1 MALKALLLRKKL
13 DQKKKQLEELRKKY
27 KEFEKREKELED
39 SLNEI
44 TEETSEEDQK
54 IVEGEVDAFEKE
66 KAETEKEKQKL
77 EDDIRE
83 IEKEIK
89 EVESSTNPEPNPAPA
104 PADPEE
110 RGAKRNMDTREFFGM
125 NLQERTAFFADDG
138 VKTMLAQIR
147 QKIETR
153 DVKNANITIP
163 NTVLPLISQKVDKA
177 SKLKKY
183 VKNDAIKGTSRV
195 VIQGS
200 QPEGI
205 WTEQCGKINELTIGF
220 NDVEIDGFKVGGFFK
235 MCNAIIEDSD
245 YDLAAMFI
253 ESIGIA
259 IAKALDKSFVYGTGV
274 KMPLGFVTRLA
285 QTAEPA
291 TYPDTERT
299 WVDLHTSNIQKISGT
314 GMALFKNIIGATACL
329 FNDYNEDELVWI
341 MNKKTHLKLVQESM
355 DSNLNA
361 AIVAGIGNTMPVVGG
376 TIEELSF
383 MADNDIAFGY
393 LKNYELVDRK
403 EVKMATSDQ
412 VLFFDDQTAFKGTA
426 RYDGKPVI
434 AEAFGL
440 ININNAAPTTT
451 TTFPEDVANKVVE
464 PKTPKE

>member
-13 DQKKKQLEELRKKY
+13 DQKKKLLEGLRE
-27 KEFEKREKELED
+27 KEKGFQTREKELEE

-44 TEETSEEDQK
+44 TEETSEEDRK
-54 IVEGEVDAFEKE
+54 IVEDEVDALEKE
-66 KAETEKEKQKL
+66 KAEVAEDKKKL

-89 EVESSTNPEPNPAPA
+89 EVEDSANPEPTPA

-110 RGAKRNMDTREFFGM
+110 RGAKKTMDTREFYGM
-125 NLQERTAFFADDG
+125 NLQERTAFFADEG
-138 VKTMLAQIR
+138 VKTMLTQIR

-153 DVKNANITIP
+153 DVTNASITIP
-163 NTVLPLISQKVDKA
+163 DNVLPLIRQKVDQA

-183 VKNDAIKGTSRV
+183 VKNDAIRGTSRI

-220 NDVEIDGFKVGGFFK
+220 NDIELDGFKVGGFFK
-235 MCNAIIEDSD
+235 MCNAVLEDSD

-259 IAKALDKSFVYGTGV
+259 IAKALDKAIVYGTGT

-285 QTAEPA
+285 QTAKP
-291 TYPDTERT
+291 TGYSDTERT
-299 WVDLHTSNIQKISGT
+299 WKDLHTSNIQKISGT
-314 GMALFKNIIGATACL
+314 GMTLFKNIVGATACL

-355 DSNLNA
+355 DSNMNA

-440 ININNAAPTTT
+440 INIDNKVAATTA
-451 TTFPEDVANKVVE
+451 TFPEDVANKVVTE
-464 PKTPKE
+464 DSES

>member
-27 KEFEKREKELED
+27 QEFEKREKELED
-39 SLNEI
+39 SLKEI

-54 IVEGEVDAFEKE
+54 IVEDEVDAFEKE
-66 KAETEKEKQKL
+66 KDEAEKEKQKL

-125 NLQERTAFFADDG
+125 NLQERNAFFADPG

-147 QKIETR
+147 EKIKTR

-163 NTVLPLISQKVDKA
+163 TTVLPLVRQTVDKT

-183 VKNDAIKGTSRV
+183 VKHDAIKGKSRIV
-195 VIQGS
+195 VQGS

-220 NDVEIDGFKVGGFFK
+220 NDIEIDGFKVAGFFK
-235 MCNAIIEDSD
+235 MCNAVIEDSD
-245 YDLAAMFI
+245 YDLASMFI

-259 IAKALDKSFVYGTGV
+259 IAKALDKAIVYGTGV

-285 QTAEPA
+285 QAAKPA
-291 TYPDTERT
+291 TYSATERE
-299 WVDLHTSNIQKISGT
+299 WKDLRTSNIQKLSGT
-314 GMALFKNIIGATACL
+314 GMALFKAIVGATSCL
-329 FNDYNEDELVWI
+329 FNDYNEDVLVWI

-355 DSNLNA
+355 DSNMNA
-361 AIVAGIGNTMPVVGG
+361 AIVAGISNSMPVVGG

-383 MADNDIAFGY
+383 MADNDIAVGY

-412 VLFFDDQTAFKGTA
+412 VLFFDDQTAFRGTA

-440 ININNAAPTTT
+440 FNINNAAPTTA
-451 TTFPEDVANKVVE
+451 TTFPEDVANKVVTE
-464 PKTPKE
+464 DSDTE